1 MSVFRHRRL
10 LSTGLLC
17 VLLAACA
24 RPSGETAS
32 EYAADAPPPPAEAM
46 QADAMSSPAAGAG
59 PAAEAEAGVDA
70 AVQMASGTLAQT
82 DPARRFILAAQAR
95 FAVDDVYRS
104 ALAIEDLAAAQ
115 GGFVVANRIRSETQG
130 VQRHRIGDGKLLEL
144 IEYTTAG
151 ELTVRV
157 PSDRAQTFLRELAK
171 QMKFLDSRDFDARD
185 VQFDLLRQQLAY
197 ARSQEL
203 QQSLAQAVQTGDR
216 LDRKGDAFA
225 ARERALAAR
234 DEARVTQREVED
246 RIAFATIDLSLY
258 QPSQVRHSERVDP
271 EAVFAQQRPGFF
283 VRIGHALRGGWQGLL
298 DTGVVVALL
307 WPLWLFVA
315 IVVIAWRAWRRR
327 RATARS

>member
-1 MSVFRHRRL
+1 MPVFRHRRP

-24 RPSGETAS
+24 QQSAETAT
-32 EYAADAPPPPAEAM
+32 EFAADAPPPPAEAL
-46 QADAMSSPAAGAG
+46 QADAMSSPAASAG
-59 PAAEAEAGVDA
+59 PVAPEAGVDA
-70 AVQMASGTLAQT
+70 AVQMASGALAQT
-82 DPARRFILAAQAR
+82 DPARRFVRTAQAR

-144 IEYTTAG
+144 VEYTTAG

-157 PSDRAQTFLRELAK
+157 PSERAQTFLRELAK
-171 QMKFLDSRDFDARD
+171 QMTFLDSRDFDARD

-258 QPSQVRHSERVDP
+258 QPSQVRHSGRVDP
-271 EAVFAQQRPGFF
+271 DAVFAQHRPGFF
-283 VRIGHALRGGWQGLL
+283 VRIGQALRGGWQGLL
-298 DTGVVVALL
+298 DAGVVVALL

-315 IVVIAWRAWRRR
+315 IVAIAWRAWRRR
-327 RATARS
+327 RTAARS